1 MQRRRI
7 RLVLPLAA
15 CLALGAPVPL
25 TACGDGG
32 IPTGGSTCCRVCRTG
47 KPCGD
52 SCIAR
57 NRTCRTRGGCAC
69 AG

>member
-7 RLVLPLAA
+7 RFVLPLAA
-15 CLALGAPVPL
+15 CLVLGASVPNL
-25 TACGDGG
+25 SACGDN
-32 IPTGGSTCCRVCRTG
+32 PTDSSCCRVCRTG

-52 SCIAR
+52 ACIDR
-57 NRTCRTRGGCAC
+57 DRDCNTPGGCAC